1 MTLDMNKIYQG
12 DCLELM
18 QNIDDRSIDM
28 IITDPPYSTPTVTA
42 FGRKK
47 VFNLADLSIQEFY
60 FRSIKNEFERI
71 LKPNGRVFIFCDDK
85 YYPVLFCVFY
95 EWQNKNLLIWDK
107 GKIGMGNPFRKQHE
121 LIFYINR
128 ETYKYKKSDGITHYP
143 TVMKYKHDTNKLHGA
158 QKPIKLIEDLIN
170 GFSGKSNIILD
181 PFIGSGTT
189 AIACLKTN
197 RNFIGIELE
206 PKYIDIANNRIDEF
220 TQQMSLI

>member
-1 MTLDMNKIYQG
+1 MLEINKIYQG

-18 QNIDDRSIDM
+18 KQIDSNSIDL
-28 IITDPPYSTPTVTA
+28 IITDPPYSTPTITA

-71 LKPNGRVFIFCDDK
+71 LKSNGRVFIFCDDK

-95 EWQNKNLLIWDK
+95 EWQNKNLIIWDK
-107 GKIGMGNPFRKQHE
+107 GRIGMGNPFRKQHE

-128 ETYKYKKSDGITHYP
+128 ETFKYKKSNGITHYSSI
-143 TVMKYKHDTNKLHGA
+143 MRYKHDIDKLHGA
-158 QKPIKLIEDLIN
+158 QKPLQLIKDLIL
-170 GFSGKSNIILD
+170 GFSNKKDTILD
-181 PFIGSGTT
+181 CFIGSGTT

-197 RNFIGIELE
+197 RNFIGMELE
-206 PKYIDIANNRIDEF
+206 PKYVEIANKRIEEF
-220 TQQMSLI
+220 KQQLSLV